1 MSTSGRPP
9 PRGPPPRGPPKAGEG
24 APSSAPRGPPP
35 GGPPSGPPGG
45 PPKVHHQEA
54 HHQAHPEPPPEVHPA
69 EQALLHEALHP
80 EARPQQLPV
89 QVPPWAPHLA
99 PLPAVLV
106 QAQLVAAVPPEV
118 HQAAQAQ
125 SAVADH
131 LEVHPEA
138 PLEQDPEDPPVDPHA
153 VPLVAH
159 LEARLVLVLLEVLQE
174 VHPVQVPE
182 AHQEVRLEVPPVV
195 PLEVLLVLGVPPE
208 AHLVALPA
216 VPPVQWYLVAV
227 PPEVLLE
234 GHREVPPVQVLQVL
248 DRPAEGCLLVAPVLA
263 ALLVGPEP
271 PPPGGEKPLQLVA
284 PPSAPVAPKFGRLVV
299 KCLRGV
305 DLKAGQGMF
314 GKADPYSKLR
324 IGTQEY
330 STKPNPGG
338 GKNPIWNEEF
348 TFDISNE
355 KEMEIEVLDK
365 ETVGNDK
372 FMGRCKVSIIEWIAN
387 GRFEGD
393 LDLQDKMNKPV
404 GRVSIACRFERPNAA
419 PGGSNALVVA
429 GEGAGYAAPGG
440 PVVLPNAN
448 MADSVRDP
456 AGKFTDDE
464 ILEAFKAF
472 DLDKNN
478 FVGAAEI
485 RHVLI
490 NIGEQVTDEEVDEMI
505 RMVDSDGDGQVSWD
519 EFYSM
524 VTGGKK
530 APAGLGIEAK
540 GGAAAAKSG
549 APPPPTGQNVVQ
561 ARNAKKAALEEFAK
575 ENNLK
580 PESIKKAYK
589 RFQAT
594 DKDKSGVVDYT
605 EFCEILQVD
614 PAPLCETVFRLY
626 DYDKTGQIDA
636 REFLIAVSNYTG
648 AGKED
653 KLKFAFMSF
662 DEDGNGVITKAEL
675 LKILKSNHM
684 ASHDAEVARKAD
696 TIMAQADKDGDGV
709 ITFDEFVIV
718 SKKFPNILFPAYQT
732 K

>member
-1 MSTSGRPP
+1 
-9 PRGPPPRGPPKAGEG
+9 
-24 APSSAPRGPPP
+24 
-35 GGPPSGPPGG
+35 
-45 PPKVHHQEA
+45 
-54 HHQAHPEPPPEVHPA
+54 
-69 EQALLHEALHP
+69 
-80 EARPQQLPV
+80 
-89 QVPPWAPHLA
+89 
-99 PLPAVLV
+99 
-106 QAQLVAAVPPEV
+106 
-118 HQAAQAQ
+118 
-125 SAVADH
+125 
-131 LEVHPEA
+131 
-138 PLEQDPEDPPVDPHA
+138 
-153 VPLVAH
+153 
-159 LEARLVLVLLEVLQE
+159 
-174 VHPVQVPE
+174 
-182 AHQEVRLEVPPVV
+182 
-195 PLEVLLVLGVPPE
+195 
-208 AHLVALPA
+208 
-216 VPPVQWYLVAV
+216 
-227 PPEVLLE
+227 
-234 GHREVPPVQVLQVL
+234 
-248 DRPAEGCLLVAPVLA
+248 
-263 ALLVGPEP
+263 
-271 PPPGGEKPLQLVA
+271 
-284 PPSAPVAPKFGRLVV
+284 
-299 KCLRGV
+299 
-305 DLKAGQGMF
+305 MF
-314 GKADPYSKLR
+314 GKADPYAKLR
-324 IGTQEY
+324 IGTQEFA
-330 STKPNPGG
+330 TKPNPGG

-348 TFDISNE
+348 NFDISNE
-355 KEMEIEVLDK
+355 KEMEIEVMDK

-404 GRVSIACRFERPNAA
+404 GRITVACRFERPNAA
-419 PGGSNALVVA
+419 PGSTSNALVPVTPGQEAPFSPPASSAGPVA
-429 GEGAGYAAPGG
+429 LPGAGGEA
-440 PVVLPNAN
+440 
-448 MADSVRDP
+448 VRDP
-456 AGKFTDDE
+456 GGKFTDEE

-505 RMVDSDGDGQVSWD
+505 RMVDSDGDGQVSWE

-530 APAGLGIEAK
+530 APVGLGMEAR
-540 GGAAAAKSG
+540 GGAAAGKSS

-561 ARNAKKAALEEFAK
+561 QRNAKKAALEEFAR

-594 DKDKSGVVDYT
+594 DKDKSGVIDYT

-614 PAPLCETVFRLY
+614 PAPLCENVFRLY